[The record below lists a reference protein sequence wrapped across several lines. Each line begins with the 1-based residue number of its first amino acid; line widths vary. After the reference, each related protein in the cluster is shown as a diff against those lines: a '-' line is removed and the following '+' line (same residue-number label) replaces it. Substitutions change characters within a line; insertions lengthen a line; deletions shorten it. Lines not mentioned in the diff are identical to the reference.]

1 MTDTRDISRRAF
13 LVSTATVG
21 GGLILGFHLPVA
33 GPLAAAAQREDR
45 SAEVNAW
52 IVVQA
57 DDTVII
63 RVARSEMGQGIFT
76 ALPMLVAEELECDWD
91 KVRAEYVPAHE
102 HLLRDRVYVTMATG
116 GSRSVRQSQEFL
128 RQAGASAREML
139 IRAAARRWGVAA
151 SECQADNGR
160 IAHSRSG
167 RTVGFGAVASDAAR
181 LAPPDRVTLKPPTA
195 WRLLGTPVKRLDAL
209 DKVLGKPIFGTDVQI
224 PGMLHAAVR
233 ACPVFGGKLKHY
245 DAGTVGNY
253 PGVQKVTAVED
264 AVAVVAESYWQ
275 AQQAL
280 RALPVEW
287 DEGPNAKVS
296 SDTILA
302 GLREGLDTD
311 DAAIVHWSGDVD
323 AALDG
328 AAKRVEAE
336 YYAPY
341 LAHATME
348 PMNCTAHVSTDGVE
362 VWVPTQNAEASLL
375 AAAEAAGVAPSRVKV
390 HNTFLGGGFGRRGA
404 FQDFVRQAVVIAGQV
419 GRPVKLMWSREEDI
433 RHDFYRPVSM
443 AKFTAGLDGKGMPV
457 AWRVRVAGHSILHG
471 VRPGSVSEGLDP
483 IALQG
488 LDRIPYSIPNQLA
501 EYAMRNSHVPVGFWR
516 SVNHSQNAF
525 FKESFVDELAHAG
538 GHDPYQFRRRLL
550 GDSPKELAVLDAAA
564 EKAGWNQAPLRGVH
578 RGIAVE
584 KSYGSYCAQ
593 VAEVSVD
600 ERGRLRVHR
609 VVCAIDP
616 GHVVNPDTVGA
627 QVESGIVYGLTAALY
642 GDITIREGRVVQ
654 GNFDDYPILLMSE
667 MPRVEVHPVPS
678 GDFWG
683 GMGEPPLP
691 PMAPAL
697 CNAIFAA
704 TGERIRSLP
713 LRHHG
718 LT

>member
-1 MTDTRDISRRAF
+1 M
-13 LVSTATVG
+13 
-21 GGLILGFHLPVA
+21 P
-33 GPLAAAAQREDR
+33 
-45 SAEVNAW
+45 
-52 IVVQA
+52 
-57 DDTVII
+57 
-63 RVARSEMGQGIFT
+63 
-76 ALPMLVAEELECDWD
+76 
-91 KVRAEYVPAHE
+91 
-102 HLLRDRVYVTMATG
+102 
-116 GSRSVRQSQEFL
+116 
-128 RQAGASAREML
+128 
-139 IRAAARRWGVAA
+139 A
-151 SECQADNGR
+151 SECRADNGS
-160 IAHSRSG
+160 IAHGRSG
-167 RTVGFGAVASDAAR
+167 RTIGFGAVASHAAR
-181 LAPPDRVTLKPPTA
+181 LDPPETVTLKPPAA
-195 WRLLGTPVKRLDAL
+195 WRLIGTPLKHLDAR

-233 ACPVFGGKLKHY
+233 ACPVFGGKLKRF
-245 DAGTVGNY
+245 DAGAVGNY
-253 PGVQKVTAVED
+253 PGVHKITAVED

-287 DEGPNAKVS
+287 DEGPDAQAS

-311 DAAIVHWSGDVD
+311 DAAMVHWSGDVD

-328 AAKRVEAE
+328 AAKRIEAE

-348 PMNCTAHVSTDGVE
+348 PMNCTAHVSAGSVE

-404 FQDFVRQAVVIAGQV
+404 FQDFVRQAVTIAGQV
-419 GRPVKLMWSREEDI
+419 GEPVKLMWSREEDM

-443 AKFTAGLDGKGMPV
+443 ARFTAGLDDKGMPV
-457 AWRVRVAGHSILHG
+457 AWQVRVAGHSILDS

-483 IALQG
+483 IGLQG
-488 LDRIPYSIPNQLA
+488 LDQIPYRIPNQLA
-501 EYAMRNSHVPVGFWR
+501 EYVMRNSHVPVGFWR

-525 FKESFVDELAHAG
+525 FKECFVDELAHAG
-538 GHDPYQFRRRLL
+538 GHDPYRLRRRLL
-550 GDSPKELAVLDAAA
+550 RDSPKELAVLDAAA
-564 EKAGWNQAPLRGVH
+564 AKAGWRDTPPHRVH

-600 ERGRLRVHR
+600 DRGRLRVHR

-616 GHVVNPDTVGA
+616 GHVVNPDTVEA
-627 QVESGIVYGLTAALY
+627 QVESGIAYGLTAALY
-642 GDITIREGRVVQ
+642 GDITIREGRVVE
-654 GNFDDYPILLMSE
+654 GNFDDYPLLLMAE
-667 MPRVEVHPVPS
+667 MPRVEVHAVPS

-691 PMAPAL
+691 PVTPAL